1 MEVRRLAGSDVCAF
15 FLNKCAIFAVSAA
28 KDGEETECLFPL
40 GEGVGASFLR
50 HQPQGVKTL
59 DG

>member
-1 MEVRRLAGSDVCAF
+1 MRRLTGSDVCAF
-15 FLNKCAIFAVSAA
+15 FFLFFKCAIFAVSAA

>member
-1 MEVRRLAGSDVCAF
+1 MRRLAGSDVCAF